1 MLALTLTFGKGI
13 WQSNDLPKDDAAMIE
28 ALPVAENL
36 EFFKAM
42 DVLDDLDL
50 LESMGNQGDAA
61 RLTRGHNAV
70 LRMGVG
76 SHPRHLSGRFA
87 ATKDSEPPD
96 REMLKMMELLREMEM
111 IKQIDMLQDMQRL
124 ENSDPVKDSAAQ
136 KSAPGK
142 KKETPK

>member
-1 MLALTLTFGKGI
+1 MRFCAWVLALTLGISAFG
-13 WQSNDLPKDDAAMIE
+13 
-28 ALPVAENL
+28 
-36 EFFKAM
+36 
-42 DVLDDLDL
+42 
-50 LESMGNQGDAA
+50 
-61 RLTRGHNAV
+61 
-70 LRMGVG
+70 
-76 SHPRHLSGRFA
+76 FA

>member
-1 MLALTLTFGKGI
+1 MRFCAWVLALTLGI
-13 WQSNDLPKDDAAMIE
+13 S
-28 ALPVAENL
+28 
-36 EFFKAM
+36 
-42 DVLDDLDL
+42 
-50 LESMGNQGDAA
+50 
-61 RLTRGHNAV
+61 AV
-70 LRMGVG
+70 G
-76 SHPRHLSGRFA
+76 FA

-124 ENSDPVKDSAAQ
+124 ENNDLVKDSAPQ